1 MPWDGSGSLNQRPEV
16 TSSPASVGKAGSI
29 SQVAAEA
36 VRASRAL
43 AQAANQTNIERGQE
57 SWDTAGAQSTDLS
70 QMGHG
75 SLDASVKDNK
85 IAQAASEFSDSA
97 NNANNRVKRVK
108 VSQVPFGT

>member
-1 MPWDGSGSLNQRPEV
+1 
-16 TSSPASVGKAGSI
+16 
-29 SQVAAEA
+29 VAAEA

-43 AQAANQTNIERGQE
+43 AQAANQSGTLPTQP
-57 SWDTAGAQSTDLS
+57 SWDAAGAQSTDLS

-97 NNANNRVKRVK
+97 NNTNNRVKRVK
-108 VSQVPFGT
+108 VSRVPFGT